1 MGRTRCRDLRQYWHQ
16 RNQNQVT
23 LMTETRPTP
32 VDGVLDVGQMLHVS
46 AHGIGPG
53 AAWVG
58 DTAQT
63 GNTALT
69 QLARSLDALGI
80 GLEVWDAQ
88 DRLMLYNQQ
97 VNRIHPDFHT
107 PDHLGQTFQSLVRVH
122 LKKQLLPST
131 AGRESQWLTHRQHPR
146 GQTNTPL
153 LQELAGKHWVQI
165 HEANTPEGYL
175 LSVRIDVTE
184 LVQQG
189 KTLEATNHYLAEQS
203 FTDGLTGLANRRR
216 FDEALHIEW
225 MRAARSV
232 TPLSLLMVDIDYF
245 KNYNDHYGHPAGDE
259 CLRRVAS
266 VLSRC
271 VRRAGELVARYG
283 GEEFVMLL
291 PNADPTHARETAQ
304 NCLDE
309 IGHEALVHAASSTR
323 STLTLSIG
331 LATVLPDASL
341 DPRRLI
347 NAADVAMYR
356 AKTSG
361 RARFEVATRADWD
374 IDPNTPRTQPGA
386 L

>member
-1 MGRTRCRDLRQYWHQ
+1 M
-16 RNQNQVT
+16 N
-23 LMTETRPTP
+23 ETRSTSA
-32 VDGVLDVGQMLHVS
+32 DLGFS
-46 AHGIGPG
+46 AHRTLLMMNHAGERTDAGASPG
-53 AAWVG
+53 ALPTQPSATLV
-58 DTAQT
+58 
-63 GNTALT
+63 
-69 QLARSLDALGI
+69 QLAASLDALGI
-80 GLEVWDAQ
+80 GLEVWDTQ

-107 PDHLGQTFQSLVRVH
+107 PEHLGQTFKALVRAT
-122 LKKQLLPST
+122 LKKHLIPD
-131 AGRESQWLTHRQHPR
+131 AVGRENQWLTQRQHKR
-146 GQTNTPL
+146 GQASTPL

-165 HEANTPEGYL
+165 HEATTPEGYL
-175 LSVRIDVTE
+175 MTVRIDVTE

-189 KTLEATNHYLAEQS
+189 KTLEATNHYLAHQS

-309 IGHEALVHAASSTR
+309 IDREALPHAASTIGP
-323 STLTLSIG
+323 TLTLSIG
-331 LATVLPDASL
+331 LATVLPDATL
-341 DPRRLI
+341 DARRLV

-356 AKTSG
+356 AKTGG
-361 RARFEVATRADWD
+361 RAHFEVATRADWN
-374 IDPNTPRTQPGA
+374 IDPDTPRTQPA
-386 L
+386 PL